1 VIPLLGGIESRSLS
15 LKEFSILHKDFLS
28 QIFAQLEQM
37 TTQTKPN
44 LQNKNR
50 NTLLFSILT
59 LSLVLLLLLNI
70 SLGSVSIPIKDVFN
84 SLTGGNSSK
93 ETWDYIIV
101 NYRLPKAIA
110 AILVGM
116 GLSISGLL
124 MQTLFRNPLAGP
136 YVLGLSS
143 GASLGVAIVI
153 MGAGFLPPFLA
164 SIMLSSYGIVLASSL
179 GSFLVLLAVLAVSQ
193 RLRDTMAILIVGLM
207 FGSLTS
213 AIVGTLT
220 YFSTAEQLQKFTFW
234 SLGNLGNL
242 SWSSI
247 VILSICVAI
256 GLLLSLLSIKPLNTL
271 LLGENYARSLGM
283 NYEKTRLII
292 IFATSILAGSI
303 TAYAGPI
310 AFIGLAVPHI
320 AKLVFQTSNHVVL
333 FWSTLLFGA
342 IIMLIC
348 DSISQLPGSDITL
361 PINAVTS
368 IFGAPIVIWLLIRKR
383 KMMN

>member
-1 VIPLLGGIESRSLS
+1 
-15 LKEFSILHKDFLS
+15 
-28 QIFAQLEQM
+28 M
-37 TTQTKPN
+37 TKT
-44 LQNKNR
+44 NR
-50 NTLLFSILT
+50 NTVLFIILT
-59 LSLVLLLLLNI
+59 FGMLFLFVINI
-70 SLGSVSIPIKDVFN
+70 SLGSVAIPVKEVFR
-84 SLTGGNSSK
+84 SLTGGIASK
-93 ETWDYIIV
+93 ETWEYILI

-143 GASLGVAIVI
+143 GASLGVATVI
-153 MGAGFLPPFLA
+153 LGAALLPPFLA
-164 SIMLSSYGIVLASSL
+164 TLLLSSYGIILASSL
-179 GSFLVLLAVLAVSQ
+179 GSFIVLLAVLAVSH

-242 SWSSI
+242 SWTSI
-247 VILSICVAI
+247 SLLTICVAI
-256 GLLLSLLSIKPLNTL
+256 GLLLSLFSIKPLNSL
-271 LLGENYARSLGM
+271 LLGENYAKSLGL
-283 NYEKTRLII
+283 NYKKSRLII

-303 TAYAGPI
+303 TAFAGPI

-320 AKLVFQTSNHVVL
+320 AKLVFQTSNHTIL
-333 FWSTLLFGA
+333 FWSTILFGA

-348 DSISQLPGSDITL
+348 DSISQLPGSDLTL

-383 KMMN
+383 KMMG

>member
-1 VIPLLGGIESRSLS
+1 
-15 LKEFSILHKDFLS
+15 
-28 QIFAQLEQM
+28 M
-37 TTQTKPN
+37 
-44 LQNKNR
+44 LQNR

-59 LSLVLLLLLNI
+59 LSLLLVLLLNI

-84 SLTGGNSSK
+84 SLTGGTSSK
-93 ETWDYIIV
+93 ESWEYIII

-143 GASLGVAIVI
+143 GASLGVAMVI
-153 MGAGFLPPFLA
+153 LGAAFLPEFLA
-164 SIMLSSYGIVLASSL
+164 AILLSSYGIILASSL
-179 GSFLVLLAVLAVSQ
+179 GSFLVLMAVLAVSH

-242 SWSSI
+242 SWTSI
-247 VILSICVAI
+247 TILSFCVAI
-256 GLLLSLLSIKPLNTL
+256 GLLLSLLSIKPLNAL
-271 LLGENYARSLGM
+271 LLGENYARSLGL
-283 NYEKTRLII
+283 NYTKTRLII

-320 AKLVFQTSNHVVL
+320 AKLVFQTSNHSVL
-333 FWSTLLFGA
+333 FWSTILFGA

-348 DSISQLPGSDITL
+348 DSISQIPGSDITL

-383 KMMN
+383 KMMG